1 MPGIHVTCS
10 SVSKNRNS
18 RPEVFCKRGV
28 LRKTSQENHL
38 CQGLFFNKVT
48 GISFLTEQLR
58 WLILKE
64 ACRKEELSLVTKN
77 VIRESL
83 QQFKP
88 VIRRLDEFV
97 KSMNVTRNISDSNLF
112 LTFLKNMY
120 LNGCFHTELC
130 GANSRLSS
138 IITILNHLAS
148 VSTYTCRYEYKNIRI
163 WKMTIKILSLRIFW

>member
-10 SVSKNRNS
+10 SLSKNRNS

-97 KSMNVTRNISDSNLF
+97 KSMNITRNISDSNLF
-112 LTFLKNMY
+112 LTFLKNMC

-138 IITILNHLAS
+138 IIAILNHLAS
-148 VSTYTCRYEYKNIRI
+148 VSTYICRYEYKNIRI
-163 WKMTIKILSLRIFW
+163 